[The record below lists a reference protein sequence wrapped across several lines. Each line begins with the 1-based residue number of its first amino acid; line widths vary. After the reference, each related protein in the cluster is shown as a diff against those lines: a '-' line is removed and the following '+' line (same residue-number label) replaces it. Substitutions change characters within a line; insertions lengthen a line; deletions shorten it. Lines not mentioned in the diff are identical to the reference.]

1 MRTRFEDAASWP
13 DETLIL
19 RGGASTVAD
28 LRDRLARDGS
38 WSVFAAP
45 GVPLGRLARS
55 VRNSQIRMATLEA
68 LRTAGGSIR
77 PTPGP
82 PHHCDLWGLTA
93 KQFDAILGGPVPNP
107 VPKEVR
113 WTSR

>member
-1 MRTRFEDAASWP
+1 MKTRHADAASWP

-19 RGGASTVAD
+19 RGGEGSVPD

-45 GVPLGRLARS
+45 DVAFGRLARS
-55 VRNSQIRMATLEA
+55 VRNSQVRTATLGA

-77 PTPGP
+77 PSAGP

-93 KQFDAILGGPVPNP
+93 EQFDAILGDPVPNP
-107 VPKEVR
+107 VPRQAR
-113 WTSR
+113 WTP